1 MIELVITLNRIVVT
15 LIKLPMILKLGLL
28 LPFKKSYKLIELVLP
43 PNIKSVIIDCTGF
56 YTKHEGI

>member
-15 LIKLPMILKLGLL
+15 LIKLPMILKLGFL

-43 PNIKSVIIDCTGF
+43 PNIKSV
-56 YTKHEGI
+56 